1 MLYCRRTKNKEQHF
15 VGSICF
21 RVPLLDICIMQST
34 AHRIHYL
41 DHYSAGGGAGCPGK
55 CAFGDIN
62 NGLIVM

>member
-41 DHYSAGGGAGCPGK
+41 DHYSAGEGQVVLESVLLEISTM
-55 CAFGDIN
+55 D
-62 NGLIVM
+62 